1 MPRKESNIFKYI
13 DERAIARFG
22 GNPLLSE
29 FPMEGNVSG
38 HHKSNHK
45 GSSVEFAEYRE
56 YTPGEDPKRMD
67 WRVLARTDRYFL
79 KEFEAE
85 TNLRSYHLLDCS
97 ASMKFGKPKSKL
109 EYAKKLIGT
118 LSYAYLNQGDA
129 VGLSLLR
136 PSVTED
142 IPARR
147 SPSQLQAIL
156 HTLDDAKA
164 KGEDQVT
171 DQLHQLAES
180 IKSRAQLIVYSDFL
194 DDPKSIADFVHHMR
208 DRKHEVI
215 LFHIMDRQE
224 VEFLFDR
231 PTRFIDLEGGPSL
244 LTEPSIIR
252 DEYLKQMRIHLEE
265 IKKIC
270 AETQSS
276 HFETVTDSS
285 IDEALKDFSFDRTLS
300 SNR

>member
-1 MPRKESNIFKYI
+1 MPSRQSNFLEYI
-13 DERAIARFG
+13 DQRAIARFG
-22 GNPLLSE
+22 GNPMLSQ
-29 FPMEGNVSG
+29 FPMEGSVSG

-97 ASMKFGKPKSKL
+97 ASMEFGKPETKL
-109 EYAKKLIGT
+109 EFAKKLIGT

-129 VGLSLLR
+129 VGLNLLL
-136 PSVTED
+136 SSKNEE

-147 SPSQLQAIL
+147 NPSQLQDIL
-156 HTLDDAKA
+156 HSLGHAKA
-164 KGEDQVT
+164 RGMDQVI
-171 DQLHQLAES
+171 DRLHEVAES
-180 IKSRAQLIVYSDFL
+180 VKSRAQLIVYSDFL
-194 DDPKSIADFVHHMR
+194 DDPKNIADVVHHMR
-208 DRKHEVI
+208 DRKHEVV

-224 VEFLFDR
+224 VEFIFDR
-231 PTRFIDLEGGPSL
+231 PTRFIDLEGGSSI

-252 DEYLKQMRIHLEE
+252 DEYLKQMRNHLDE

-276 HFETVTDSS
+276 HYETITDSPV
-285 IDEALKDFSFDRTLS
+285 DEALREFSFERTQV
-300 SNR
+300 

>member
-1 MPRKESNIFKYI
+1 MPPKESNIFKYI
-13 DERAIARFG
+13 DQDAIVRFG
-22 GNPLLSE
+22 GNPMLSQ
-29 FPMEGNVSG
+29 FPMEGSVSG

-85 TNLRSYHLLDCS
+85 TNLRSFHLLDCS
-97 ASMKFGKPKSKL
+97 ASMKFGKPEAKFEFS
-109 EYAKKLIGT
+109 KKLIGT

-129 VGLSLLR
+129 VGLSLLL
-136 PSVTED
+136 PNKTEE

-147 SPSQLQAIL
+147 NPSQLQDIL
-156 HTLDDAKA
+156 HTLAHTEASGK
-164 KGEDQVT
+164 DQVIK
-171 DQLHQLAES
+171 QLHEVAES
-180 IKSRAQLIVYSDFL
+180 IKSRALVIIYSDFL
-194 DDPKSIADFVHHMR
+194 DDPKSIADVIHHLR
-208 DRKHEVI
+208 DRKHEVV

-224 VEFLFDR
+224 VDFIFDR
-231 PTRFIDLEGGPSL
+231 PTRFIDLEGGASL

-252 DEYLKQMRIHLEE
+252 EEYLKQMRIHLNE

-270 AETQSS
+270 TETQSS
-276 HFETVTDSS
+276 HYETITDLPVH
-285 IDEALKDFSFDRTLS
+285 EALKKFSFERTQI
-300 SNR
+300 

>member
-1 MPRKESNIFKYI
+1 MESNIFKYI
-13 DERAIARFG
+13 DKKAVAKFG
-22 GNPLLSE
+22 GNPMLSQ

-67 WRVLARTDRYFL
+67 WRVLARTDKYFL

-85 TNLRSYHLLDCS
+85 TNLRSHHLLDCS
-97 ASMKFGKPKSKL
+97 ASMKFGKPESKL
-109 EYAKKLIGT
+109 EFAKKLIGT

-129 VGLSLLR
+129 VGLSLLL
-136 PSVTED
+136 PEHTED

-147 SPSQLQAIL
+147 NPSQLQDIL
-156 HTLDDAKA
+156 QTLGHAEASGK
-164 KGEDQVT
+164 DQVI
-171 DQLHQLAES
+171 DQLHEVAES
-180 IKSRAQLIVYSDFL
+180 IKSRALVIIYSDFL
-194 DDPKSIADFVHHMR
+194 DDPKSISDVVHHMR
-208 DRKHEVI
+208 DRKHEVV

-224 VEFLFDR
+224 VEFVFDR
-231 PTRFIDLEGGPSL
+231 PTRFIDLEGGSSL

-252 DEYLKQMRIHLEE
+252 DEYLNQMRVHLDE

-270 AETQSS
+270 SETQSS
-276 HFETVTDSS
+276 HYETLTDLPVE
-285 IDEALKDFSFDRTLS
+285 EALKKFSFERTKA
-300 SNR
+300 

>member
-1 MPRKESNIFKYI
+1 MPRQESNLFEYI
-13 DERAIARFG
+13 DKRAIARFG
-22 GNPLLSE
+22 GNPMLSQ

-97 ASMKFGKPKSKL
+97 ASMKFGKPKPKI
-109 EYAKKLIGT
+109 EFAKKLIGT
-118 LSYAYLNQGDA
+118 LSYMFLKQGDA
-129 VGLSLLR
+129 VGLSLLLSKLTR
-136 PSVTED
+136 D

-147 SPSQLQAIL
+147 NPAQLQDIL
-156 HTLDDAKA
+156 FNLGHAQASGK
-164 KGEDQVT
+164 DQVIE
-171 DQLHQLAES
+171 QLHEVAES
-180 IKSRAQLIVYSDFL
+180 IKSRAQLIIYSDFL
-194 DDPKSIADFVHHMR
+194 DDPKSIADVIHHMR

-224 VEFLFDR
+224 VEFTFDR
-231 PTRFIDLEGGPSL
+231 PTRFIDLEGGSSI

-252 DEYLKQMRIHLEE
+252 DEYLKQMRKHLEE

-276 HFETVTDSS
+276 HYETITDTEV
-285 IDEALKDFSFDRTLS
+285 DEALKEFSFERAFA
-300 SNR
+300 

>member
-1 MPRKESNIFKYI
+1 MESNIFKYI
-13 DERAIARFG
+13 DQKAVAKFG
-22 GNPLLSE
+22 GNPMLSQ

-67 WRVLARTDRYFL
+67 WRVLARTDKYFL

-85 TNLRSYHLLDCS
+85 TNLRSHHLLDCS
-97 ASMKFGKPKSKL
+97 ASMKFGKPESKL
-109 EYAKKLIGT
+109 EFAKKLIGT

-129 VGLSLLR
+129 VGLSLLL
-136 PSVTED
+136 PEHTED

-147 SPSQLQAIL
+147 NPSQLQDIL
-156 HTLDDAKA
+156 HTLDHAEASGK
-164 KGEDQVT
+164 DQVI
-171 DQLHQLAES
+171 DQLHDVAET
-180 IKSRAQLIVYSDFL
+180 IKSRALVIIYSDFL
-194 DDPKSIADFVHHMR
+194 DDPKSISDVVHHMR
-208 DRKHEVI
+208 DRKHEVV

-224 VEFLFDR
+224 VEFVFDR
-231 PTRFIDLEGGPSL
+231 PTRFIDLEGGSSL

-252 DEYLKQMRIHLEE
+252 DEYLNQMRVHLDE

-270 AETQSS
+270 SETQSS
-276 HFETVTDSS
+276 HYKTLTDLPVE
-285 IDEALKDFSFDRTLS
+285 EALKKFSFERTQA
-300 SNR
+300 

>member
-1 MPRKESNIFKYI
+1 MPPKESNIFKYI
-13 DERAIARFG
+13 DQDAIVRFG
-22 GNPLLSE
+22 GNPMLSQ
-29 FPMEGNVSG
+29 FPMEGSVSG

-85 TNLRSYHLLDCS
+85 TNLRSFHLLDCS
-97 ASMKFGKPKSKL
+97 ASMKFGKPESKF
-109 EYAKKLIGT
+109 EFSKKLIGT

-129 VGLSLLR
+129 VGLSLLL
-136 PSVTED
+136 PNKTEE

-147 SPSQLQAIL
+147 NPSQLQDIL
-156 HTLDDAKA
+156 HTLANAEASGK
-164 KGEDQVT
+164 DQVIK
-171 DQLHQLAES
+171 QLHEVAES
-180 IKSRAQLIVYSDFL
+180 IKSRALVIIYSDFL
-194 DDPKSIADFVHHMR
+194 DDPKSIADVIHHLR
-208 DRKHEVI
+208 DRKHEVV

-224 VEFLFDR
+224 VDFIFDR
-231 PTRFIDLEGGPSL
+231 PTQFIDLEGGASL

-252 DEYLKQMRIHLEE
+252 EEYLKQLRIHLNE

-270 AETQSS
+270 TETQSS
-276 HFETVTDSS
+276 HYESITDVPVH
-285 IDEALKDFSFDRTLS
+285 EALKKFSFERTQI
-300 SNR
+300 

>member
-1 MPRKESNIFKYI
+1 MESNIFKYI
-13 DERAIARFG
+13 DQKAVAKFG
-22 GNPLLSE
+22 GNPMLSQ

-67 WRVLARTDRYFL
+67 WRVLARTDKYFL

-85 TNLRSYHLLDCS
+85 TNLRSHHLLDCS
-97 ASMKFGKPKSKL
+97 ASMKFGKPESKL
-109 EYAKKLIGT
+109 EFAKKLIGT

-129 VGLSLLR
+129 VGLSLLL
-136 PSVTED
+136 PKYTED

-147 SPSQLQAIL
+147 NPSQLQDIL
-156 HTLDDAKA
+156 HTLDHAEASGK
-164 KGEDQVT
+164 DQVIE
-171 DQLHQLAES
+171 QLHEVAES
-180 IKSRAQLIVYSDFL
+180 IKSRALVIIYSDFL
-194 DDPKSIADFVHHMR
+194 DDPKSISDVVHHMR
-208 DRKHEVI
+208 DRKHEVV

-224 VEFLFDR
+224 VEFVFDR
-231 PTRFIDLEGGPSL
+231 PTRFIDLEGGSSL

-252 DEYLKQMRIHLEE
+252 DEYLNQMRVHLDE

-270 AETQSS
+270 SETQSS
-276 HFETVTDSS
+276 HYETLTDLPVE
-285 IDEALKDFSFDRTLS
+285 EALKKFSFERTQA
-300 SNR
+300 

>member
-1 MPRKESNIFKYI
+1 MESNIFKYI
-13 DERAIARFG
+13 DQKAVAKFG
-22 GNPLLSE
+22 GNPMLSQ

-67 WRVLARTDRYFL
+67 WRVLARTDKYFL

-85 TNLRSYHLLDCS
+85 TNLRSHHLLDCS
-97 ASMKFGKPKSKL
+97 ASMKFGKPESKL
-109 EYAKKLIGT
+109 EFAKKLIGT

-129 VGLSLLR
+129 VGLSLLL
-136 PSVTED
+136 PEHTED

-147 SPSQLQAIL
+147 NPSQLQDIL
-156 HTLDDAKA
+156 HTLDHAEASGK
-164 KGEDQVT
+164 DQVI
-171 DQLHQLAES
+171 DQLHEVAES
-180 IKSRAQLIVYSDFL
+180 IKSRALVIIYSDFL
-194 DDPKSIADFVHHMR
+194 DDPKSISDVVHHMR
-208 DRKHEVI
+208 DRKHEVV

-224 VEFLFDR
+224 VEFVFDR
-231 PTRFIDLEGGPSL
+231 PTRFIDLEGGSSL

-252 DEYLKQMRIHLEE
+252 DEYLNQMRVHLDE

-270 AETQSS
+270 SETQSS
-276 HFETVTDSS
+276 HYETLTDLPVE
-285 IDEALKDFSFDRTLS
+285 EALKKFSFERTQA
-300 SNR
+300 

>member
-1 MPRKESNIFKYI
+1 MPSRQSNFLEYI
-13 DERAIARFG
+13 DQRAIARFG
-22 GNPLLSE
+22 GNPMLSQ
-29 FPMEGNVSG
+29 FPMEGSVSG

-97 ASMKFGKPKSKL
+97 ASMEFGKPETKL
-109 EYAKKLIGT
+109 EFAKKLIGT

-129 VGLSLLR
+129 VGLNLLL
-136 PSVTED
+136 SSKNEE

-147 SPSQLQAIL
+147 NPSQLQDIL
-156 HTLDDAKA
+156 HSLGHAKA
-164 KGEDQVT
+164 RGMDQVI
-171 DQLHQLAES
+171 DRLHEVAES
-180 IKSRAQLIVYSDFL
+180 VKSRAQLIVYSDFL
-194 DDPKSIADFVHHMR
+194 DDPKNIADVVHHMR
-208 DRKHEVI
+208 DRKHEVV

-224 VEFLFDR
+224 VEFIFDR
-231 PTRFIDLEGGPSL
+231 PTRFIDLEDGSSI

-252 DEYLKQMRIHLEE
+252 DEYLKQMRNHLDE

-276 HFETVTDSS
+276 HYETITDSPV
-285 IDEALKDFSFDRTLS
+285 DEALREFSFERTQV
-300 SNR
+300 

>member
-1 MPRKESNIFKYI
+1 MPRQESNIFKYI

-22 GNPLLSE
+22 GNPLLSKL
-29 FPMEGNVSG
+29 PMEGSVSG

-97 ASMKFGKPKSKL
+97 ASMKFGKPESKL

-129 VGLSLLR
+129 VGLSLLL
-136 PSVTED
+136 PSLTED

-147 SPSQLQAIL
+147 NPSQLQDIL
-156 HTLDDAKA
+156 HTLGNARA
-164 KGEDQVT
+164 KGKDQVL
-171 DQLHQLAES
+171 DQLHEVAES
-180 IKSRAQLIVYSDFL
+180 IKSRAQIIIYSDFL
-194 DDPKSIADFVHHMR
+194 DDPKLIADIVHHMR
-208 DRKHEVI
+208 DRKHEVV

-224 VEFLFDR
+224 VEFIFDR
-231 PTRFIDLEGGPSL
+231 PTRFMDLEGGPSL

-276 HFETVTDSS
+276 HYETVTDSS
-285 IDEALKDFSFDRTLS
+285 IDKALKGFSFERTQV
-300 SNR
+300 

>member
-1 MPRKESNIFKYI
+1 MESNIFKYI
-13 DERAIARFG
+13 DQKAVAKFG
-22 GNPLLSE
+22 GNPMLSQ

-67 WRVLARTDRYFL
+67 WRVLARTDKYFL

-85 TNLRSYHLLDCS
+85 TNLRSHHLLDCS
-97 ASMKFGKPKSKL
+97 ASMKFGKPESKL
-109 EYAKKLIGT
+109 EFAKKLIGT

-129 VGLSLLR
+129 VGLSLLL
-136 PSVTED
+136 PEHTED

-147 SPSQLQAIL
+147 NPSQLQDIF
-156 HTLDDAKA
+156 HTLDHAEASGK
-164 KGEDQVT
+164 DQVI
-171 DQLHQLAES
+171 DQLHEVAES
-180 IKSRAQLIVYSDFL
+180 IKSRALVIIYSDFL
-194 DDPKSIADFVHHMR
+194 DDPKSISDVVHHMR
-208 DRKHEVI
+208 DRKHEVV

-224 VEFLFDR
+224 VEFVFDR
-231 PTRFIDLEGGPSL
+231 PTRFIDLEGGSSL

-252 DEYLKQMRIHLEE
+252 DEYLNQMRVHLDE

-270 AETQSS
+270 SETQSS
-276 HFETVTDSS
+276 HYETLTDLPVE
-285 IDEALKDFSFDRTLS
+285 EALKKFSFERTQA
-300 SNR
+300 

>member
-1 MPRKESNIFKYI
+1 M
-13 DERAIARFG
+13 
-22 GNPLLSE
+22 
-29 FPMEGNVSG
+29 
-38 HHKSNHK
+38 
-45 GSSVEFAEYRE
+45 
-56 YTPGEDPKRMD
+56 
-67 WRVLARTDRYFL
+67 
-79 KEFEAE
+79 
-85 TNLRSYHLLDCS
+85 
-97 ASMKFGKPKSKL
+97 
-109 EYAKKLIGT
+109 
-118 LSYAYLNQGDA
+118 
-129 VGLSLLR
+129 
-136 PSVTED
+136 
-142 IPARR
+142 
-147 SPSQLQAIL
+147 

-164 KGEDQVT
+164 KGENQVT

-180 IKSRAQLIVYSDFL
+180 IKSRAQIIVYSDFL

-224 VEFLFDR
+224 VEFHFDR

-270 AETQSS
+270 AETRSS

-285 IDEALKDFSFDRTLS
+285 IDEALKDFSFDRNLS